1 MRLLKKLV
9 GLEESSGPSEDEAL
23 DTDIDDVVAHVS
35 SVEDRLNV
43 EEDQH
48 VEESGSSEEVSD
60 AKAGYRIEES
70 RAVALRHNVRVVPN
84 VEEVLDVEVGHRV
97 EEPGA
102 VKKSRTP
109 RRLPRS
115 GVQVNDAEAQR

>member
-43 EEDQH
+43 EVDHH

-70 RAVALRHNVRVVPN
+70 RAV
-84 VEEVLDVEVGHRV
+84 G
-97 EEPGA
+97 
-102 VKKSRTP
+102 S
-109 RRLPRS
+109 S
-115 GVQVNDAEAQR
+115 AEAQR